1 MSPTIVFTKNGVPI
15 LIIGSAGGSRII
27 GHVTQRIIDVIHNN
41 KSLEESIESF
51 HILNRGTVTE
61 AEGLNKIV
69 KELIK
74 KGHKVHITDIAS
86 GLNGIYINP
95 VSQVITGVSDPRRIG
110 IPMGK

>member
-1 MSPTIVFTKNGVPI
+1 MGLPI

-61 AEGLNKIV
+61 AEGMNNIV

-74 KGHKVHITDIAS
+74 KGHKVDITDIAS